1 VSVQR
6 PLRIAVCGSGVPDK
20 TTDALAEEVGRLIAQ
35 RQAVLLCGGLL
46 GIMEAAA
53 RGAAQAGGTT
63 VGILP
68 GEDDSAA
75 NNYISLPLP
84 TGLGEARNTV
94 LVRSADVVI
103 AIGGE
108 WGTLSEIAF
117 ARKIGRPVVLLESKI
132 AAGLDLP
139 RANSAEEAVS
149 LAIRAVSR

>member
-20 TTDALAEEVGRLIAQ
+20 TTDSLAEEVGRLIAQ
-35 RQAVLLCGGLL
+35 RQAVLLCGGLR

-68 GEDDSAA
+68 GQDDSAA
-75 NNYISLPLP
+75 NDYISLPLP

-117 ARKIGRPVVLLESKI
+117 ARKIGRPVVLLESEI

>member
-1 VSVQR
+1 MRR
-6 PLRIAVCGSGVPDK
+6 PLRIAVCGSGVPNDA
-20 TTDALAEEVGRLIAQ
+20 TDALAEEVGRLIAQ

-46 GIMEAAA
+46 GTMEAAA
-53 RGAAQAGGTT
+53 RGATQAGGTT

-68 GEDDSAA
+68 GQDASAA
-75 NNYISLPLP
+75 NDYISLPLP

-117 ARKIGRPVVLLESKI
+117 ARKIGRPVVLLESEI
-132 AAGLDLP
+132 AEGLDLP
-139 RANSAEEAVS
+139 RAKTAEEAVT
-149 LAIRAVSR
+149 LAIRAVSQ